1 MSAPEP
7 GYRRWLRLA
16 SPHQPWLYLI
26 YLVLYFL
33 PWFYQAPKRTDL
45 VSGLLAIGLFLV
57 LFFVAMI
64 RRDWTALPA
73 AAGVMVAGF
82 AMMPANPG
90 AAVLLIYAA
99 AMISRMRERRLMLAG
114 LAGWTV
120 GVVAGSVSLGLPFI
134 YLAGFLAFG
143 GLVAAASAWSAQ
155 REDQDAQQEDMQA
168 RAAALAVEAE
178 RQRIARDLHDLLG
191 HTLSVVTLKAEI
203 AQRLFDADPD
213 RARHEL
219 GEIERISRSAL
230 GEVREA
236 VTGLRHRALA
246 DVAGEAAD
254 RLRSAGLEV
263 ALQCEPVE
271 GLDDRQQQALAML
284 LREGATNILRHA
296 RARRVEISLIRQNG
310 RIECRLMDDGEG
322 GVHYAGR
329 GLDGLRDRLADAGLD
344 LSLGTGLDGQGAGLV
359 ATTQSGARQ
368 T

>member
-1 MSAPEP
+1 MSKPEP

-16 SPHQPWLYLI
+16 SPNQPWLYLI

-33 PWFYQAPKRTDL
+33 PWFYRTPERTDL
-45 VSGLLAIGLFLV
+45 VSGLLAIGLFLA

-73 AAGVMVAGF
+73 AAGVMVTGF
-82 AMMPANPG
+82 VLMPVNPG

-99 AMISRMRERRLMLAG
+99 AMVARIRQRRLMQGG
-114 LAGWTV
+114 LVAWALGI
-120 GVVAGSVSLGLPFI
+120 VAGTALLGLPLV
-134 YLAGFLAFG
+134 YPAGFLAFG
-143 GLVAAASAWSAQ
+143 GLVAAATAWSAL
-155 REDQDAQQEDMQA
+155 REDRDAQQDERQA

-203 AQRLFDADPD
+203 AQRLFETDP
-213 RARHEL
+213 ARVRQEL
-219 GEIERISRSAL
+219 SDIETISRDAL

-236 VTGLRHRALA
+236 VVGLRHRSLSEPAH
-246 DVAGEAAD
+246 ETAD

-263 ALQCEPVE
+263 SLVLEPGDDFE
-271 GLDDRQQQALAML
+271 DGLQQALAMF

-296 RARRVEISLIRQNG
+296 GARRVVIDIRRQGGALEG
-310 RIECRLMDDGEG
+310 RLLDDGQG

-329 GLDGLRDRLADAGLD
+329 GLDGLRDRLA
-344 LSLGTGLDGQGAGLV
+344 GAGLV
-359 ATTQSGARQ
+359 LTFGEGLDGKGAGLTARE
-368 T
+368 TDKGRMS